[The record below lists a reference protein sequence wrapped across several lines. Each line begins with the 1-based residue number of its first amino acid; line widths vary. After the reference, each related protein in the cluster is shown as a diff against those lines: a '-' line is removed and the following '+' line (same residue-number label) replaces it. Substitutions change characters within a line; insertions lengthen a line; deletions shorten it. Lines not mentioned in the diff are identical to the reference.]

1 MMTRQE
7 GIINWSKSHNS
18 PLEYSKLALIDFAH
32 QNSPKPRTLLHLPH
46 RTIEPVTHAKYLGV
60 IFDQNLK
67 WNTQLAHVAEKGSK
81 WAAQIKRAARPS
93 WGITP
98 KYARRLYISVAIP
111 KILYAIDIW
120 CTPPHGIETRPS
132 ARGSA
137 IAVSQIAKVQR
148 AGTLAITGGLCTSP
162 TDALDACAFTIPA
175 SQLAE
180 KRCHSAAVRL
190 STLPPA
196 HPLYKIVKS
205 GAKPYIL
212 THRTPIHNLMQTY
225 KLNPDTTA
233 KIEVAVRNPLKAN
246 STPFRISIADSKE
259 LSKAESSAATE
270 TIKIYTDGSVINNK
284 VGAAAVLMKPGKPP
298 QVLHYYLG
306 SETKHTIHE
315 AELVGLCMG
324 AHFIK
329 TEKKGRTSFALGA
342 DSQAAIK
349 TLTTNLIQPAQHI
362 ALNLLKTTAQIQEK
376 RGSNK
381 YSLTLRWTA
390 GHVGIEGNERADKEA
405 KIAAGGTTSDRKLLP
420 PFLRRNLVTNPIA
433 LKQHHNKTI
442 KHKWKTKWRSSQRG
456 AKMVVLDETT
466 PSSTFL
472 NTISGHKLTCKA
484 SSTLAQL
491 RIGHIPP
498 QQLSIQVQARRQPQ
512 MPGMRSSSGVDP
524 PLPHHLPDVQTR
536 AVATPTKM
544 QTHTHTQKATNG
556 QQPHRTP
563 NQLHRGN
570 KTFRTEARNGAK
582 STR

>member
-1 MMTRQE
+1 
-7 GIINWSKSHNS
+7 
-18 PLEYSKLALIDFAH
+18 
-32 QNSPKPRTLLHLPH
+32 
-46 RTIEPVTHAKYLGV
+46 
-60 IFDQNLK
+60 
-67 WNTQLAHVAEKGSK
+67 
-81 WAAQIKRAARPS
+81 
-93 WGITP
+93 
-98 KYARRLYISVAIP
+98 
-111 KILYAIDIW
+111 
-120 CTPPHGIETRPS
+120 
-132 ARGSA
+132 
-137 IAVSQIAKVQR
+137 
-148 AGTLAITGGLCTSP
+148 
-162 TDALDACAFTIPA
+162 
-175 SQLAE
+175 
-180 KRCHSAAVRL
+180 
-190 STLPPA
+190 
-196 HPLYKIVKS
+196 
-205 GAKPYIL
+205 
-212 THRTPIHNLMQTY
+212 MQTY

-472 NTISGHKLTCKA
+472 NTISGHKLTRKA

-491 RIGHIPP
+491 RIGHIPLNSYLYKFKLVDNRRCP
-498 QQLSIQVQARRQPQ
+498 ACGAAAESIHHFLITCPTYRYERWPLQQKCKRTLTLKMLLTDNNLTEHLINYIEATKRFEPRQETELNQ
-512 MPGMRSSSGVDP
+512 QGELINPGR
-524 PLPHHLPDVQTR
+524 
-536 AVATPTKM
+536 
-544 QTHTHTQKATNG
+544 
-556 QQPHRTP
+556 
-563 NQLHRGN
+563 
-570 KTFRTEARNGAK
+570 
-582 STR
+582 